1 MKIVYYTGLALAV
14 GVSFCALE
22 ARAQNLILNSGFELG
37 PAGTPFDSPPG
48 GGSGNNIGV
57 VPASWTVAPG
67 LSNLQQGTAAGDGG
81 VTLAPFNGIYS
92 GLANGAGGNHFF
104 DGVSNPTSSPVTISQ
119 SFSIASVTALSGTFA
134 LGIRD
139 ADPSRLGQTSV
150 LTIASTAPGS
160 SFTPFTFTTSP
171 TTQAAGGTWTVNTFS
186 LAAVPAGS
194 YTLSFS
200 LADSQNID
208 AVALVSSPIPE
219 PSTWAMAIGGLGV
232 MLLLRRR
239 SRRVA

>member
-1 MKIVYYTGLALAV
+1 MKLIHYTGVVLAV

-37 PAGTPFDSPPG
+37 PGGTPFDSPPG

-57 VPASWTVAPG
+57 VPAFWTVTGG
-67 LSNLQQGTAAGDGG
+67 LSNLQQGTATGDGG
-81 VTLAPFNGIYS
+81 VTLAPYSGTYS
-92 GLANGAGGNHFF
+92 GLNNAAGGNHFF

-119 SFSIASVTALSGTFA
+119 SFSIASVTDLSGTFA

-150 LTIASTAPGS
+150 LTIASTVPGS

-200 LADSQNID
+200 LADSQNLD
-208 AVALVSSPIPE
+208 AVAITAVPE
-219 PSTWAMAIGGLGV
+219 PATWAMALGGLGT
-232 MLLLRRR
+232 MLLFRRR
-239 SRRVA
+239 HSRRLA